1 MILRAKIH
9 RPVRPCVYTMINFAY
24 YMITGYKH
32 SVTGCGSQ
40 RSHVVVPQRKL
51 MLTVVFVEHHT
62 PLHVYVSHRS
72 QIQFE
77 DEDHTIHNSVRGV
90 TTTRLC
96 LEPQLVTLCLYP
108 VMIKDVYL
116 WQLPLSYCRLFS
128 PPLIMAEKKLTVNT
142 VTKMRIDTKIARS
155 KMKAHSSYVYTT
167 STVVYTSCLSL
178 VDNAFAFPSC

>member
-1 MILRAKIH
+1 MDIASIQNKCICLN
-9 RPVRPCVYTMINFAY
+9 INFAY

-90 TTTRLC
+90 TTTCLRLK
-96 LEPQLVTLCLYP
+96 PQLVTLCLYP

-116 WQLPLSYCRLFS
+116 WQ
-128 PPLIMAEKKLTVNT
+128 
-142 VTKMRIDTKIARS
+142 
-155 KMKAHSSYVYTT
+155 
-167 STVVYTSCLSL
+167 
-178 VDNAFAFPSC
+178 